1 MSIKTGKFGKVSWD
15 PSGGTALVEI
25 ISLNGWT
32 LSEETEME
40 DVTCFGDTNKVYVPG
55 MKDLK
60 GDVSGFWNSADL
72 ALWKAADAG
81 TPGTLSLVVNNQEP
95 GFKWQG
101 LAYLNAS
108 IDASLSAPT
117 VKGTWAAAASWTVPG
132 QIVATGATAGLPGTF
147 TPAGATPPA
156 NIAAMVGIVASPATN
171 WTIGQHVEMGNGS
184 DCNWNG
190 TAWVAGIH
198 P

>member
-15 PSGGTALVEI
+15 QAGGSTLVEI
-25 ISLNGWT
+25 ISLNSWT

-40 DVTCFGDTNKVYVPG
+40 DVTCYSDTNRVYVPG

-60 GDVSGFWNSADL
+60 GDVGGFFNSSDL
-72 ALWKAADAG
+72 TLWKAADAG
-81 TPGTLSLVVNNQEP
+81 SPGTLQLIVNNQEP

-101 LAYLNAS
+101 LAYMSAS
-108 IDASLSAPT
+108 IDSSLSAPT

-184 DCNWNG
+184 DVNWNG

>member
-1 MSIKTGKFGKVSWD
+1 
-15 PSGGTALVEI
+15 
-25 ISLNGWT
+25 
-32 LSEETEME
+32 
-40 DVTCFGDTNKVYVPG
+40 

-60 GDVSGFWNSADL
+60 GDLGGFWNSADT

-81 TPGTLSLVVNNQEP
+81 SPGTLQLVVNNQEP
-95 GFKWQG
+95 GYKWQG
-101 LAYLNAS
+101 LAYMSAS
-108 IDASLSAPT
+108 IDSSLSAPT

-190 TAWVAGIH
+190 TAWVAGVH